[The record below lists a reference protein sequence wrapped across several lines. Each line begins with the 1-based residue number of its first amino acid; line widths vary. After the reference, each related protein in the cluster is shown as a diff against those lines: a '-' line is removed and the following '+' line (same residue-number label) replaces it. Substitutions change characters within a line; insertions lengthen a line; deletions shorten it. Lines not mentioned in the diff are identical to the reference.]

1 MKFLLIFALIFST
14 FVGGGA
20 QTPATADTTE
30 FDVNGLKVIVKRRPS
45 SPTVSAGLF
54 VRGGVKNQT
63 ASNAGIENLT
73 LTTATEASTKFPRD
87 TMRRELSRMGSSIGA
102 GSGYDFSSIALST
115 TRQNFD
121 RTWEIFSDVVVNPS
135 FTQASFD
142 LVRERTLTA
151 LRNRT
156 TRPDDALSDLETRV
170 LYSGHPYSVDPYGTI
185 ETISAMKLADLKA
198 YHKSMLQTSRLLL
211 VVVGDVDP
219 KVLEKQV
226 VASFGKIPRGTYK
239 DERVKQFSFEKPSV
253 EVTKRTLPTNYV
265 KGVFGAPSLAD
276 PDYYAM
282 RVAMTILQSRVYQ
295 EVRVRNNLSY
305 APNAEMDNN
314 IANTANI
321 YVTANDAN
329 RSIALMFAEIDKLQN
344 QTGDADDNQGLA
356 GYFLTTHYLQL
367 ETNAAQVAELAR
379 YELIGGDWRRSQ
391 NFIKNIESVTPADIQ
406 AVARK
411 YMNNIRFF
419 VVGDPEA
426 IDNKVLLRAETG
438 R

>member
-1 MKFLLIFALIFST
+1 MKFLLVLALLLTSLVT
-14 FVGGGA
+14 GWA
-20 QTPATADTTE
+20 QTPATANTTE

-63 ASNAGIENLT
+63 ASQAGIESLT
-73 LTTATEASTKFPRD
+73 LSTATESSSKFPRD
-87 TMRRELSRMGSSIGA
+87 AMRRELSRMGSSIGA

-135 FTQASFD
+135 FEQASFD
-142 LVRERTLTA
+142 LVRERTLTG

-156 TRPDDALSDLETRV
+156 TAPDGALSDLETRV
-170 LYSGHPYSVDPYGTI
+170 LYSGHPYAVDPYGTI
-185 ETISAMKLADLKA
+185 ETISAIKLADLKA

-219 KVLEKQV
+219 KVLERQV
-226 VASFGKIPRGTYK
+226 IASFGKIPRGTYK
-239 DERVKQFSFEKPSV
+239 EERVKPLSFEKPSV

-265 KGVFGAPSLAD
+265 KGVFAAPSLAD

-329 RSIALMFAEIDKLQN
+329 RSIQLMFAEIDKLQN

-426 IDNKVLLRAETG
+426 IDNKVFLRAEAG

>member
-1 MKFLLIFALIFST
+1 MKFLLVFALIIST
-14 FVGGGA
+14 FVVGAA

-30 FDVNGLKVIVKRRPS
+30 FEVNGLQVIVKRRPS

-63 ASNAGIENLT
+63 SAKAGIESLT
-73 LTTATEASTKFPRD
+73 LNTATEASSKFPRD
-87 TMRRELSRMGSSIGA
+87 VMRRELARMGSSIGA

-135 FTQASFD
+135 FEQASFD
-142 LVRERTLTA
+142 LVRERTLTG

-170 LYSGHPYSVDPYGTI
+170 LYSGHPYAVDAYGTI
-185 ETISAMKLADLKA
+185 ETISAIKLADLKA
-198 YHKSMLQTSRLLL
+198 HHRSILQTSRLLL

-226 VASFGKIPRGTYK
+226 MASFGKVPRGSYK
-239 DERVKQFSFEKPSV
+239 DERVKPLQFAKPTV
-253 EVTKRTLPTNYV
+253 EVTSRTLPTNYI
-265 KGVFGAPSLAD
+265 KGVFAAPSLAD

-329 RSIALMFAEIDKLQN
+329 RSIELMLAEIDKLQE
-344 QTGDADDNQGLA
+344 QVGSADDNQGLA

-391 NFIKNIESVTPADIQ
+391 DFIKNIEGVTPADIQ
-406 AVARK
+406 RVAKK

-419 VVGDPEA
+419 VVGDPAA
-426 IDNKVLLRAETG
+426 IDNKIFLQAEIG
-438 R
+438 G